1 MVKILSWELAGTFKD
16 LFPSCTC
23 FNRRE
28 RASYVRFASPFSKVL
43 TDPLSQSSVTRL
55 QCFRNKAV
63 GKARKKAFGCAGD
76 KTEKPWGSGELHRNH
91 RLSQRPRAAHLQLHQ
106 KMWSCDADKAIWVF
120 SQALHS
126 RLEAVQR
133 AHLTLSGI
141 QSTHWISRRFL
152 DMLGGRSESK
162 AKNSTPKVC
171 TPFSI

>member
-1 MVKILSWELAGTFKD
+1 MNTSPSPASSSLTAAVLPQSHSMVYKDTIHFCGKTKKQHSKQMVKILSWELAGTFKD

-76 KTEKPWGSGELHRNH
+76 KTEKPWGSGELHQNH
-91 RLSQRPRAAHLQLHQ
+91 RPSQRPRAAHLQLHQ
-106 KMWSCDADKAIWVF
+106 KM
-120 SQALHS
+120 
-126 RLEAVQR
+126 
-133 AHLTLSGI
+133 
-141 QSTHWISRRFL
+141 
-152 DMLGGRSESK
+152 
-162 AKNSTPKVC
+162 
-171 TPFSI
+171 